1 MEAGKPLTTQAA
13 SAQRVPPKRQAHCL
27 WAVLIARIYEVFPLL
42 CPLCGEQ
49 MRIIAFMERDLTQF
63 CAVRKL
69 TKSQV
74 VQEALAEYMVA
85 AQAPPHARA
94 VPDPDLSFLAP
105 DDPIR
110 QFIGIAKDGMST
122 DELMRMTRGDDWNQ
136 P

>member
-1 MEAGKPLTTQAA
+1 MLSVRLSET
-13 SAQRVPPKRQAHCL
+13 V
-27 WAVLIARIYEVFPLL
+27 
-42 CPLCGEQ
+42 
-49 MRIIAFMERDLTQF
+49 ERDLKQF
-63 CAVRKL
+63 CAVRKM

-74 VQEALAEYMVA
+74 VQEALAEYMLA
-85 AQAPPHARA
+85 AQAPSDGKAAPE
-94 VPDPDLSFLAP
+94 PDLSFLAP

>member
-1 MEAGKPLTTQAA
+1 MLSVRLSET
-13 SAQRVPPKRQAHCL
+13 
-27 WAVLIARIYEVFPLL
+27 I
-42 CPLCGEQ
+42 
-49 MRIIAFMERDLTQF
+49 ERDLKQF

-74 VQEALAEYMVA
+74 VQEALAEYLLA
-85 AQAPPHARA
+85 AQALSHARA

>member
-1 MEAGKPLTTQAA
+1 MLSVRLPET
-13 SAQRVPPKRQAHCL
+13 V
-27 WAVLIARIYEVFPLL
+27 
-42 CPLCGEQ
+42 
-49 MRIIAFMERDLTQF
+49 ERDLIDY
-63 CAVRKL
+63 CATNNL

-74 VQEALAEYMVA
+74 VQEALAEYLVA
-85 AQAPPHARA
+85 AKAAQPPRPAA
-94 VPDPDLSFLAP
+94 EPDLSFLAP

>member
-1 MEAGKPLTTQAA
+1 MLSVRLSET
-13 SAQRVPPKRQAHCL
+13 V
-27 WAVLIARIYEVFPLL
+27 
-42 CPLCGEQ
+42 
-49 MRIIAFMERDLTQF
+49 ERDLNQF
-63 CAVRKL
+63 CAVRKM

-85 AQAPPHARA
+85 AQAPSDGKAAPE
-94 VPDPDLSFLAP
+94 PDLSFLAP

>member
-1 MEAGKPLTTQAA
+1 MLSVRLPET
-13 SAQRVPPKRQAHCL
+13 
-27 WAVLIARIYEVFPLL
+27 I
-42 CPLCGEQ
+42 
-49 MRIIAFMERDLTQF
+49 ERDLKQF

-85 AQAPPHARA
+85 AQARSHGNAAPE
-94 VPDPDLSFLAP
+94 PDLSFLAP

-110 QFIGIAKDGMST
+110 QFIGIAKGGPST
-122 DELMRMTRGDDWNQ
+122 DEWMAITRGDDWNK